1 MSETTTQYLSR
12 LHSLTGLATEAD
24 IVERRAKAIDSIA
37 SKATTDQ
44 AIKAAAVA
52 AGIASD
58 LSRLQWLISPTSEA
72 DPSFSP
78 ATVDKAVALLSAAY
92 THSVLSKSNVIGAAA
107 ALVLL
112 SARMSRTDGG
122 GGIDASLLVTAQQ
135 RLWDIQKMPLPEAKY
150 TAPAPINITEQI
162 TALHA
167 ALTGNTSP
175 NAAEPLKAIL
185 ETLVKAGA
193 AQSKAT
199 ADSLSALITRQAIL
213 EEEAQMQWWVV
224 GRASQHL
231 LRPFTD
237 LPPFEAGARA
247 ASELASMISR
257 KRPAGPFAAPAL
269 LERVL
274 DSHSNNEP
282 ATQPFDAAIT
292 GISREARIA
301 IFLTKPSAS
310 IAPGAFPI
318 MLGAEYSIDSG
329 DEPDWKPRFARAAH
343 IESTV
348 ELTPT
353 EFAKQLLRELLL
365 WKLLSA

>member
-12 LHSLTGLATEAD
+12 LHSSTGLATEAD
-24 IVERRAKAIDSIA
+24 IVERRAKAIESIET
-37 SKATTDQ
+37 KTTTEQ
-44 AIKAAAVA
+44 AIAAAAVA
-52 AGIASD
+52 AGVASD

-78 ATVDKAVALLSAAY
+78 ATVDKAVAALSAAF
-92 THSVLSKSNVIGAAA
+92 THSVLAKSDVKGVAA

-112 SARMSRTDGG
+112 SARMSKTDGG
-122 GGIDASLLVTAQQ
+122 DIDASLPGTAQQ
-135 RLWDIQKMPLPEAKY
+135 RLWDIQKMPLPEVKY
-150 TAPAPINITEQI
+150 AAPAQINITEQI
-162 TALHA
+162 TALYV
-167 ALTGNTSP
+167 ALTGNTSS
-175 NAAEPLKAIL
+175 NAAEPLKAVL
-185 ETLVKAGA
+185 EALVKAGA

-224 GRASQHL
+224 GKASHNL
-231 LRPFTD
+231 LRPFAD

-274 DSHSNNEP
+274 DSHSTEEP
-282 ATQPFDAAIT
+282 AAQPFDAAIT
-292 GISREARIA
+292 GIPREARIA

-310 IAPGAFPI
+310 IVPGAFPI

-329 DEPDWKPRFARAAH
+329 DEPDWKPRFARTAH
-343 IESTV
+343 MEPTV